1 MTYLGL
7 DWGLKKI
14 GVALAQ
20 SETALATP
28 LLTLAVKNWEEVMAR
43 LAVLIKEEGVDALVV
58 GQPVDLAGAG
68 KASKEFE
75 RFLER
80 LKQLGRPVYLE
91 DERMSTHQA
100 QSAKKSLDLRPGKAD
115 DAESAAI
122 ILQSYLDRSSLV
134 NGNK

>member
-14 GVALAQ
+14 GVALAH

-28 LLTLAVKNWEEVMAR
+28 LLTLAVKNWEEVMER
-43 LAVLIKEEGVDALVV
+43 LGVLVKEEGADVFVL
-58 GQPVDLAGAG
+58 GQPVDLAGKGQA
-68 KASKEFE
+68 AQEFE

>member
-1 MTYLGL
+1 MTYLGI

-28 LLTLAVKNWEEVMAR
+28 LLTLAIKNWEEVMKR
-43 LAVLIKEEGVDALVV
+43 LGVLVKEEGVDAFVL
-58 GQPVDLAGAG
+58 GQPVELSGDG
-68 KASKEFE
+68 KISKEFE

-100 QSAKKSLDLRPGKAD
+100 QSAKKSLNIRPGQAD